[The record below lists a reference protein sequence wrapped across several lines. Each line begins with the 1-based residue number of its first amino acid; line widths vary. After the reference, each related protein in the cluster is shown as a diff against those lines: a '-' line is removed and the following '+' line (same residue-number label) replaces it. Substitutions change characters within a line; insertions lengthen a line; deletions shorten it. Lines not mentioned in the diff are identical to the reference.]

1 MHYGEHRD
9 MNRDMIPDFQNN
21 YTIYKISKALSK
33 QLTFALDM
41 RNLTAR
47 SWHMSEALYN
57 NSWILF
63 ASFPSS
69 KSVNF
74 MSSFTLKMIKNR
86 LSQGKL

>member
-1 MHYGEHRD
+1 MHYREHKYISK
-9 MNRDMIPDFQNN
+9 DMIPDLQNN
-21 YTIYKISKALSK
+21 YPMYKIFIALSK

-47 SWHMSEALYN
+47 SWHISEALYN

-63 ASFPSS
+63 ASLPSS

-74 MSSFTLKMIKNR
+74 MSSFTLKIIKR
-86 LSQGKL
+86 D

>member
-1 MHYGEHRD
+1 MHYGEHRHIS
-9 MNRDMIPDFQNN
+9 RDMIPEFQNN
-21 YTIYKISKALSK
+21 YTVYKLSKALSK

-47 SWHMSEALYN
+47 SWHISEALYS
-57 NSWILF
+57 NSWVLF

>member
-1 MHYGEHRD
+1 MHYGKHKD
-9 MNRDMIPDFQNN
+9 MSRDMIPDFQNN

-47 SWHMSEALYN
+47 SWHISEALYN
-57 NSWILF
+57 NSCVLF

-74 MSSFTLKMIKNR
+74 MSSFTLKIIKTD
-86 LSQGKL
+86 